1 MTDEPDAPPVVTS
14 GALEDRLSITRRAIS
29 RRLNSLVEDR
39 PDKLKRAKISNT
51 NVYWKPEDEPTEII
65 PEEDED
71 LLMEYIENQE
81 GISRRDVIDEVID
94 RGLDQ
99 VSRTEE
105 IRTKWEN
112 REVSWW
118 GTTSDAAKISAAFA
132 FVALVSIFLSELAP
146 GTIEVLWFSL
156 DISQIEILGALAVS
170 IAAVGTVMM
179 VASYLIY
186 LLIRLLTD
194 SRLVIRPL
202 VIQDLV
208 DNIRSILWRLRR

>member
-1 MTDEPDAPPVVTS
+1 MSKKDASPTDKDIFKEIESMTDEPDAPPVVTS

-118 GTTSDAAKISAAFA
+118 GTTSDADKNKRSLRIRRSRFHIPLRTSPRNHRGS
-132 FVALVSIFLSELAP
+132 LVLVRYQSDRDLGCSR
-146 GTIEVLWFSL
+146 SL
-156 DISQIEILGALAVS
+156 H
-170 IAAVGTVMM
+170 
-179 VASYLIY
+179 
-186 LLIRLLTD
+186 
-194 SRLVIRPL
+194 
-202 VIQDLV
+202 
-208 DNIRSILWRLRR
+208 RRGRHSHDGC